1 MVILPP
7 MARALLPLLIRN
19 LAILADLI
27 VPLSC
32 AGCGGRGAAVCPA
45 CAAELRGPA
54 FLAAAGPMATPRRRG
69 LPPCLAA
76 ARYGGRV
83 RSLLLAYKERGRVDA
98 ARPLGAAL
106 AGAIARAL
114 PAALGAPTGTS
125 RTSAPAPACVLV
137 PVPSTAAARRR
148 RGFDHLALLC
158 SAAATV
164 LRRHGHRVRIAPV
177 LRPMRRLADQAGLGA
192 AARAANLAGAFE
204 LANPA
209 RAARRAALPAGA
221 RVIVVDDVLTTGA
234 TVGEAVRALRA
245 ASVRTTAVAVV
256 AVTDP
261 TRGRAALP
269 AIHGPPG

>member
-1 MVILPP
+1 MILPS

-19 LAILADLI
+19 LAILTDLV
-27 VPLSC
+27 VPLAC
-32 AGCGGRGAAVCPA
+32 AGCGGRGASVCPA

-69 LPPCLAA
+69 LPPCLAV

-98 ARPLGAAL
+98 ARPLGGAL
-106 AGAIARAL
+106 ARAIARAL
-114 PAALGAPTGTS
+114 PAAPGAPAEASVT
-125 RTSAPAPACVLV
+125 PAPLPACLLV

-148 RGFDHLALLC
+148 RGFDHLAVLC

-164 LRRHGHRVRIAPV
+164 LRRHGHRVHVAPI
-177 LRPMRRLADQAGLGA
+177 LRPVRRLADQAGLGV

-204 LANPA
+204 LAKPA
-209 RAARRAALPAGA
+209 RVGRRAPLPAGA

-234 TVGEAVRALRA
+234 TLAEAVRALRA
-245 ASVRTTAVAVV
+245 ACVRTTAVAVV